1 METFI
6 EAVQSCTPAMR
17 RRLVAVLKGI
27 DTLES
32 CYPVPRRNQTK
43 TSPERRAPQFR
54 LLVHTCKQ
62 TVPGD
67 VILSG
72 D

>member
-43 TSPERRAPQFR
+43 TSPERRSPQFR
-54 LLVHTCKQ
+54 LLVHTLQ
-62 TVPGD
+62 ANGTGVT
-67 VILSG
+67 
-72 D
+72 

>member
-6 EAVQSCTPAMR
+6 EAVQSCTSAMR

-32 CYPVPRRNQTK
+32 CYKVP
-43 TSPERRAPQFR
+43 PPQSDQD
-54 LLVHTCKQ
+54 K
-62 TVPGD
+62 P
-67 VILSG
+67 
-72 D
+72 

>member
-17 RRLVAVLKGI
+17 RRLVAILKGI

-54 LLVHTCKQ
+54 LLVHTLQ
-62 TVPGD
+62 ANGTG
-67 VILSG
+67 
-72 D
+72 